1 MAFKH
6 YDVVRAASPS
16 DLAERITQ
24 KLKEGWQPYGSALI
38 STAGYGAEFIQP
50 VVSEGSISSPEEPG
64 NRPTTSAPSV
74 APEYYYVIALAGQ
87 SNGMSYGEGLPLP
100 DTFDSPDP
108 RIKQLARRSTVTP
121 GGAACK
127 YNDIIP
133 ADHCLHDVQ
142 DMSRLNHPKADLSK
156 GQYGTVGQGLHIAK
170 KLLPFIPANAGILL
184 VPCCRGGSA
193 FTTGADGTYSDASGA
208 SENSTRW
215 GVDKPLYKD
224 LIGRT
229 KAALKKNPK
238 NVLFAVVWMQGEF
251 DFGGTPVNHAA
262 QFGALVDKF
271 RADLADMA
279 GQCVGGS
286 AGGVPWICGDTTYF
300 WKQKNES
307 TYQTVYGSY
316 KNKTEK
322 NIHFV
327 PFMTDENGVNV
338 PTNKPEEDPDIPGI
352 GYYGSKWR
360 DSSATW
366 TSQDRAS
373 HFSSWARRTTYF
385 WKQKNESTYQT
396 VYGSYK
402 NKTEKNIHFVPFM
415 TDENGVNVPTN
426 KPEEDP
432 DIPGIGYYGSKWRD
446 SSATWTSQDRASHF
460 SSWARRGIISDRLAT
475 AILRHAGRV
484 ALNAGASSTV
494 SEVRP
499 SSPSGAE
506 ATGVTTLLSYLASES
521 EGSLKVQGWSAS
533 GGRAEVVSDAE
544 GTGGKAVKLTKEAGK
559 SSWVLEYA
567 AGNGA
572 ALLQKGGQ
580 IRCRFK
586 VSGALAANQYV
597 MAFYWPVSSLPQGV
611 ALTGDGGN
619 NLLAAFYIQTD
630 AKDLNV
636 MYHNAKVAT
645 NNLKLGTFGAFD
657 NEWHMLAFRF
667 AGNNSLQVTPV
678 IDGQD
683 GTPFTLTQSPV
694 SAFAADKLHV
704 TDITR
709 NATYPVLIDSIAV
722 EVNNADAAA

>member
-16 DLAERITQ
+16 DLAERLTQ
-24 KLKEGWQPYGSALI
+24 KLKEGWQPFGSPVAITPYTLMQAI
-38 STAGYGAEFIQP
+38 AAEGDVTTP
-50 VVSEGSISSPEEPG
+50 VAVTGNEGKAVAVSA
-64 NRPTTSAPSV
+64 TSD
-74 APEYYYVIALAGQ
+74 PEYYFVVVLAGQ

-100 DTFDSPDP
+100 ETYDRPDP

-121 GGAACK
+121 GGVACK

-142 DMSRLNHPKADLSK
+142 DMSRLNHPKAELSK

-215 GVDKPLYKD
+215 GVGKPLYKD

-251 DFGGTPVNHAA
+251 DFGGTPANHAA

-271 RADLADMA
+271 RADLTDMA

-373 HFSSWARRTTYF
+373 HFST
-385 WKQKNESTYQT
+385 
-396 VYGSYK
+396 
-402 NKTEKNIHFVPFM
+402 
-415 TDENGVNVPTN
+415 
-426 KPEEDP
+426 
-432 DIPGIGYYGSKWRD
+432 
-446 SSATWTSQDRASHF
+446 
-460 SSWARRGIISDRLAT
+460 WARRGIISDRLAT
-475 AILRHAGRV
+475 AILVHAGRT
-484 ALNAGASSTV
+484 AEFITGKQPDM
-494 SEVRP
+494 VRP
-499 SSPSGAE
+499 TVPSGEGPEREAE
-506 ATGVTTLLSYLASES
+506 APASKRTLMSLLASGEDLAS
-521 EGSLKVQGWSAS
+521 QGWRYYHKPA
-533 GGRAEVVSDAE
+533 GGDSVNKNIAEAVVSDA
-544 GTGGKAVKLTKEAGK
+544 GATGGKALQLNKPENHI
-559 SSWVLEYA
+559 WFLEHDA
-567 AGNGA
+567 AGQGA
-572 ALLQKGGQ
+572 ELLKKGG
-580 IRCRFK
+580 RVSVRFK
-586 VSGALAANQYV
+586 LPGSLVPNQFALGI
-597 MAFYWPVSSLPQGV
+597 YWQLSSLPEGV
-611 ALTGDGGN
+611 MLSGEGN
-619 NLLAAFYIQTD
+619 DMLMSFFLQTD
-630 AKDLNV
+630 TTNLNA
-636 MYHNAKVAT
+636 MHHRKPNAK
-645 NNLKLGTFGAFD
+645 LDTFGVFD
-657 NEWHMLAFRF
+657 NGWHTLAFEF
-667 AGNNSLQVTPV
+667 AGNNSIQVTPV
-678 IDGQD
+678 LDEKRGAA
-683 GTPFTLTQSPV
+683 FTLVKSPASGAV
-694 SAFAADKLHV
+694 DKLQL
-704 TDITR
+704 TDISKS
-709 NATYPVLIDSIAV
+709 ATYTLLIDSIAV
-722 EVNNADAAA
+722 EVNSTDTAA

>member
-16 DLAERITQ
+16 DLAERLTQ
-24 KLKEGWQPYGSALI
+24 KLKEGWQPFGSPVAITPYTLMQAI
-38 STAGYGAEFIQP
+38 AAEGDVTTP
-50 VVSEGSISSPEEPG
+50 VVVKPSDGEGTVISA
-64 NRPTTSAPSV
+64 TSD
-74 APEYYYVIALAGQ
+74 PEYYFVVVLAGQ

-100 DTFDSPDP
+100 ETYDRPDS

-271 RADLADMA
+271 RADLTDMA

-373 HFSSWARRTTYF
+373 HFST
-385 WKQKNESTYQT
+385 
-396 VYGSYK
+396 
-402 NKTEKNIHFVPFM
+402 
-415 TDENGVNVPTN
+415 
-426 KPEEDP
+426 
-432 DIPGIGYYGSKWRD
+432 
-446 SSATWTSQDRASHF
+446 
-460 SSWARRGIISDRLAT
+460 WARRGIISDRLAT
-475 AILRHAGRV
+475 AILVHAGRT
-484 ALNAGASSTV
+484 AEFITGKQPDM
-494 SEVRP
+494 VRP
-499 SSPSGAE
+499 TVPSGEGPEREAE
-506 ATGVTTLLSYLASES
+506 APASKRTLMSLLASGEDLAS
-521 EGSLKVQGWSAS
+521 QGWRYYHKPA
-533 GGRAEVVSDAE
+533 GGDSVNKNIAEAVVSDA
-544 GTGGKAVKLTKEAGK
+544 GATGGKALQLNKPENHI
-559 SSWVLEYA
+559 WFLEHDA
-567 AGNGA
+567 AGQGA
-572 ALLQKGGQ
+572 ELLKKGG
-580 IRCRFK
+580 RVSVRFK
-586 VSGALAANQYV
+586 LPGSLVPNQFALGI
-597 MAFYWPVSSLPQGV
+597 YWQLSSLPEGV
-611 ALTGDGGN
+611 TLSGEGN
-619 NLLAAFYIQTD
+619 DMLMSFFLQTD
-630 AKDLNV
+630 TTNLNA
-636 MYHNAKVAT
+636 MHHRKPNAK
-645 NNLKLGTFGAFD
+645 LDTFGVFD
-657 NEWHMLAFRF
+657 NGWHTLAFEF
-667 AGNNSLQVTPV
+667 AGNNSIQVTPV
-678 IDGQD
+678 LDEKRGAA
-683 GTPFTLTQSPV
+683 FTLVKSPASGV
-694 SAFAADKLHV
+694 ADKLQL
-704 TDITR
+704 TDISKS
-709 NATYPVLIDSIAV
+709 ATYTLLIDSIAV
-722 EVNNADAAA
+722 EVNSTDTAA

>member
-16 DLAERITQ
+16 DLAERLTQ
-24 KLKEGWQPYGSALI
+24 KLKEGWQPFGSPVAITPYTLMQAI
-38 STAGYGAEFIQP
+38 AAEGDVTTP
-50 VVSEGSISSPEEPG
+50 VVVKPSDGEGTVISA
-64 NRPTTSAPSV
+64 TSD
-74 APEYYYVIALAGQ
+74 PEYYFVVVLAGQ

-100 DTFDSPDP
+100 ETYDRPDP

-215 GVDKPLYKD
+215 GVGRPLYKD

-229 KAALKKNPK
+229 KAALAKNPK

-251 DFGGTPVNHAA
+251 DFDGTPANHTARFTEVVE
-262 QFGALVDKF
+262 QY

-286 AGGVPWICGDTTYF
+286 ADNVPWICGDTTYF

-327 PFMTDENGVNV
+327 PFMTDENG
-338 PTNKPEEDPDIPGI
+338 
-352 GYYGSKWR
+352 
-360 DSSATW
+360 A
-366 TSQDRAS
+366 
-373 HFSSWARRTTYF
+373 
-385 WKQKNESTYQT
+385 
-396 VYGSYK
+396 
-402 NKTEKNIHFVPFM
+402 
-415 TDENGVNVPTN
+415 NVPTN

-475 AILRHAGRV
+475 AILVHAGRT
-484 ALNAGASSTV
+484 AEFITGKQPDTV
-494 SEVRP
+494 KP
-499 SSPSGAE
+499 TGPSGEGPEREPEAPVSNRTLMSLLASGEDLASQGWRYYHKPASGDSVDKNIAE
-506 ATGVTTLLSYLASES
+506 A
-521 EGSLKVQGWSAS
+521 
-533 GGRAEVVSDAE
+533 VVSDE
-544 GTGGKAVKLTKEAGK
+544 GATGGKALQLNKPE
-559 SSWVLEYA
+559 SHIWFLEHDA
-567 AGNGA
+567 AGQGA
-572 ALLQKGGQ
+572 ELLKKGG
-580 IRCRFK
+580 RVSVRFK
-586 VSGALAANQYV
+586 VPGALVPNQF
-597 MAFYWPVSSLPQGV
+597 ALGIYWQLSSLPEGV
-611 ALTGDGGN
+611 TLSEEGN
-619 NLLAAFYIQTD
+619 DMLMSFFLQTD
-630 AKDLNV
+630 ATNLNA
-636 MYHNAKVAT
+636 MYHKKQNAK
-645 NNLKLGTFGAFD
+645 LDTFGVFD
-657 NEWHMLAFRF
+657 NGWHTLAFEF
-667 AGNNSLQVTPV
+667 AGNNSIQVTPV
-678 IDGQD
+678 LDEKR
-683 GTPFTLTQSPV
+683 GTPFTLVKSPA
-694 SAFAADKLHV
+694 SGAADKLQL
-704 TDITR
+704 TGISKA
-709 NATYPVLIDSIAV
+709 ATYTLLIDSVKV
-722 EVNNADAAA
+722 EVNNADDAA

>member
-16 DLAERITQ
+16 DLAERLTQ
-24 KLKEGWQPYGSALI
+24 KLKEGWQPFGSPVAITPYTLMQAI
-38 STAGYGAEFIQP
+38 AAEGDVTTP
-50 VVSEGSISSPEEPG
+50 VAVTGNEGEAVAVSA
-64 NRPTTSAPSV
+64 TSD
-74 APEYYYVIALAGQ
+74 PEYYFVVVLAGQ

-100 DTFDSPDP
+100 ETYDRPDP

-121 GGAACK
+121 GGVACK

-373 HFSSWARRTTYF
+373 HFST
-385 WKQKNESTYQT
+385 
-396 VYGSYK
+396 
-402 NKTEKNIHFVPFM
+402 
-415 TDENGVNVPTN
+415 
-426 KPEEDP
+426 
-432 DIPGIGYYGSKWRD
+432 
-446 SSATWTSQDRASHF
+446 
-460 SSWARRGIISDRLAT
+460 WARRGIISDRLAT
-475 AILRHAGRV
+475 AILVHAGRT
-484 ALNAGASSTV
+484 AEFITGKQPDM
-494 SEVRP
+494 VRP
-499 SSPSGAE
+499 TVPSGEGPEREAE
-506 ATGVTTLLSYLASES
+506 APASKRTLMSLLASGEDLAS
-521 EGSLKVQGWSAS
+521 QGWRYYHKPA
-533 GGRAEVVSDAE
+533 GGDSVNKNIAEAVVSDA
-544 GTGGKAVKLTKEAGK
+544 GATGGKALQLNKPENHI
-559 SSWVLEYA
+559 WFLEHDA
-567 AGNGA
+567 AGQGA
-572 ALLQKGGQ
+572 ELLKKGG
-580 IRCRFK
+580 RVSVRFK
-586 VSGALAANQYV
+586 LPGSLVPNQFALGI
-597 MAFYWPVSSLPQGV
+597 YWQLSSLPEGV
-611 ALTGDGGN
+611 TLSGEGN
-619 NLLAAFYIQTD
+619 DMLMSFFLQTD
-630 AKDLNV
+630 TTNLNA
-636 MYHNAKVAT
+636 MHHRKPNAK
-645 NNLKLGTFGAFD
+645 LDTFGVFD
-657 NEWHMLAFRF
+657 NGWHTLAFEF
-667 AGNNSLQVTPV
+667 AGNNSIQVTPV
-678 IDGQD
+678 LDEKRGAA
-683 GTPFTLTQSPV
+683 FTLVKSPA
-694 SAFAADKLHV
+694 SGAADKLQL
-704 TDITR
+704 TDISKS
-709 NATYPVLIDSIAV
+709 ATYTLLIDSIAV
-722 EVNNADAAA
+722 EVNSTDTAA

>member
-16 DLAERITQ
+16 DLAERLTQ
-24 KLKEGWQPYGSALI
+24 KLKEGWQPFGSPVAITPYTLMQAI
-38 STAGYGAEFIQP
+38 AAEGDVTTP
-50 VVSEGSISSPEEPG
+50 VAVTGNEGKAVAVSA
-64 NRPTTSAPSV
+64 TSD
-74 APEYYYVIALAGQ
+74 PEYYFVVVLAGQ

-100 DTFDSPDP
+100 ETYDRPDP

-279 GQCVGGS
+279 GQCVSGS
-286 AGGVPWICGDTTYF
+286 AGSVPWICGDTTYF

-373 HFSSWARRTTYF
+373 HFST
-385 WKQKNESTYQT
+385 
-396 VYGSYK
+396 
-402 NKTEKNIHFVPFM
+402 
-415 TDENGVNVPTN
+415 
-426 KPEEDP
+426 
-432 DIPGIGYYGSKWRD
+432 
-446 SSATWTSQDRASHF
+446 
-460 SSWARRGIISDRLAT
+460 WARRGIISDRLAT
-475 AILRHAGRV
+475 AILVHAGRTAEFITGKQPDMV
-484 ALNAGASSTV
+484 KPTV
-494 SEVRP
+494 
-499 SSPSGAE
+499 PSGEGPEREAE
-506 ATGVTTLLSYLASES
+506 APVSNRTLMSLLASGEDLAS
-521 EGSLKVQGWSAS
+521 QGWRYYHKPA
-533 GGRAEVVSDAE
+533 GGDSVNKNIAEAVVSDA
-544 GTGGKAVKLTKEAGK
+544 GATGGKALQLNKPENHI
-559 SSWVLEYA
+559 WFLEHDA
-567 AGNGA
+567 AGQGA
-572 ALLQKGGQ
+572 ELLKKGG
-580 IRCRFK
+580 RVSVRFK
-586 VSGALAANQYV
+586 LPGSLVPNQFALGI
-597 MAFYWPVSSLPQGV
+597 YWQLSSLPEGV
-611 ALTGDGGN
+611 TLSGEGN
-619 NLLAAFYIQTD
+619 DMLMSFFLQTD
-630 AKDLNV
+630 TTNLNA
-636 MYHNAKVAT
+636 MHHRKPNAK
-645 NNLKLGTFGAFD
+645 LDTFGVFD
-657 NEWHMLAFRF
+657 NGWHTLAFEF
-667 AGNNSLQVTPV
+667 AGNNSIQVTPV
-678 IDGQD
+678 LDEKRGAA
-683 GTPFTLTQSPV
+683 FTLVKSPA
-694 SAFAADKLHV
+694 SGAADKLQL
-704 TDITR
+704 TDISKS
-709 NATYPVLIDSIAV
+709 ATYTLLIDSIAV
-722 EVNNADAAA
+722 EVNSTDTAA

>member
-1 MAFKH
+1 FKH

-16 DLAERITQ
+16 DLAERLTQ
-24 KLKEGWQPYGSALI
+24 KLKEGWQPFGSPVAITPYTLMQAI
-38 STAGYGAEFIQP
+38 AAEGDVTTP
-50 VVSEGSISSPEEPG
+50 VAVTGNEGKAVAVSA
-64 NRPTTSAPSV
+64 TSD
-74 APEYYYVIALAGQ
+74 PEYYFVVVLAGQ

-100 DTFDSPDP
+100 ETYDRPDP

-208 SENSTRW
+208 SENSARW

-238 NVLFAVVWMQGEF
+238 NVLFTVVWMQGEF
-251 DFGGTPVNHAA
+251 DFDGTPGNHAA

-271 RADLADMA
+271 RADLTDMA

-307 TYQTVYGSY
+307 SYQTVYGSY

-373 HFSSWARRTTYF
+373 HFST
-385 WKQKNESTYQT
+385 
-396 VYGSYK
+396 
-402 NKTEKNIHFVPFM
+402 
-415 TDENGVNVPTN
+415 
-426 KPEEDP
+426 
-432 DIPGIGYYGSKWRD
+432 
-446 SSATWTSQDRASHF
+446 
-460 SSWARRGIISDRLAT
+460 WARRGIISDRLAT
-475 AILRHAGRV
+475 AILVHAGRTAEFITGKQPDMV
-484 ALNAGASSTV
+484 KPTV
-494 SEVRP
+494 
-499 SSPSGAE
+499 PSGEGPEREAE
-506 ATGVTTLLSYLASES
+506 APVSNRTLMSLLASGEDLAS
-521 EGSLKVQGWSAS
+521 QGWRYYHKPA
-533 GGRAEVVSDAE
+533 GGDSVNKNIAEAVVSDA
-544 GTGGKAVKLTKEAGK
+544 GATGGKALQLNKPENHI
-559 SSWVLEYA
+559 WFLEHDA
-567 AGNGA
+567 AGQGA
-572 ALLQKGGQ
+572 ELLKKGG
-580 IRCRFK
+580 RVSVRFK
-586 VSGALAANQYV
+586 LPGSLVPNQFALGI
-597 MAFYWPVSSLPQGV
+597 YWQLSSLPEGV
-611 ALTGDGGN
+611 TLSGEGN
-619 NLLAAFYIQTD
+619 DMLMSFFLQTD
-630 AKDLNV
+630 TTNLNA
-636 MYHNAKVAT
+636 MHHRKPNAK
-645 NNLKLGTFGAFD
+645 LDTFGVFD
-657 NEWHMLAFRF
+657 NGWHTLAFEF
-667 AGNNSLQVTPV
+667 AGNNSIQVTPV
-678 IDGQD
+678 LDEKRGAA
-683 GTPFTLTQSPV
+683 FTLVKSPA
-694 SAFAADKLHV
+694 SGAADKLQL
-704 TDITR
+704 TDISKS
-709 NATYPVLIDSIAV
+709 ATYTLLIDSIAV
-722 EVNNADAAA
+722 EVNSTDTA

>member
-1 MAFKH
+1 KA
-6 YDVVRAASPS
+6 VAVSATS
-16 DLAERITQ
+16 D
-24 KLKEGWQPYGSALI
+24 
-38 STAGYGAEFIQP
+38 
-50 VVSEGSISSPEEPG
+50 
-64 NRPTTSAPSV
+64 
-74 APEYYYVIALAGQ
+74 PEYYFVVVLAGQ

-100 DTFDSPDP
+100 ETYDRPDP

-373 HFSSWARRTTYF
+373 HFST
-385 WKQKNESTYQT
+385 
-396 VYGSYK
+396 
-402 NKTEKNIHFVPFM
+402 
-415 TDENGVNVPTN
+415 
-426 KPEEDP
+426 
-432 DIPGIGYYGSKWRD
+432 
-446 SSATWTSQDRASHF
+446 
-460 SSWARRGIISDRLAT
+460 WARRGIISDRLAT
-475 AILRHAGRV
+475 AILVHAGRTAEFITGKQPDMV
-484 ALNAGASSTV
+484 KPTV
-494 SEVRP
+494 
-499 SSPSGAE
+499 PSGEGPEREAE
-506 ATGVTTLLSYLASES
+506 APVSNRTLMSLLASGEDLAS
-521 EGSLKVQGWSAS
+521 QGWRYYHKPA
-533 GGRAEVVSDAE
+533 GGDSVNKNIAEAVVSDA
-544 GTGGKAVKLTKEAGK
+544 GATGGKALQLNKPENHI
-559 SSWVLEYA
+559 WFLEHDA
-567 AGNGA
+567 AGQGA
-572 ALLQKGGQ
+572 ELLKKGG
-580 IRCRFK
+580 RVSVRFK
-586 VSGALAANQYV
+586 LPGSLVPNQFALGI
-597 MAFYWPVSSLPQGV
+597 YWQLSSLPEGV
-611 ALTGDGGN
+611 MLSGEGN
-619 NLLAAFYIQTD
+619 DMLMSFFLQTD
-630 AKDLNV
+630 TTNLNA
-636 MYHNAKVAT
+636 MHHRKPNAK
-645 NNLKLGTFGAFD
+645 LDTFGVFD
-657 NEWHMLAFRF
+657 NGWHTLAFEF
-667 AGNNSLQVTPV
+667 AGNNSIQVTPV
-678 IDGQD
+678 LDEKRGAA
-683 GTPFTLTQSPV
+683 FTLVKSPASGAV
-694 SAFAADKLHV
+694 DKLQL
-704 TDITR
+704 TDISKS
-709 NATYPVLIDSIAV
+709 ATYTLLIDSIAV
-722 EVNNADAAA
+722 EVNSTDTAV

>member
-16 DLAERITQ
+16 DLAERLTQ
-24 KLKEGWQPYGSALI
+24 KLKEGWQPFGSPVAITPYTLMQAI
-38 STAGYGAEFIQP
+38 AAEGDVTTP
-50 VVSEGSISSPEEPG
+50 VAVTGNEGKAVAVSA
-64 NRPTTSAPSV
+64 TSD
-74 APEYYYVIALAGQ
+74 PEYYFVVVLAGQ

-100 DTFDSPDP
+100 ETYDRPDP

-121 GGAACK
+121 GGVACK

-142 DMSRLNHPKADLSK
+142 DMSRLNHPKAELSK

-215 GVDKPLYKD
+215 GVGKPLYKD

-251 DFGGTPVNHAA
+251 DFGGTPANHAA

-271 RADLADMA
+271 RADLTDMA

-373 HFSSWARRTTYF
+373 HFST
-385 WKQKNESTYQT
+385 
-396 VYGSYK
+396 
-402 NKTEKNIHFVPFM
+402 
-415 TDENGVNVPTN
+415 
-426 KPEEDP
+426 
-432 DIPGIGYYGSKWRD
+432 
-446 SSATWTSQDRASHF
+446 
-460 SSWARRGIISDRLAT
+460 WARRGIISDRLAT
-475 AILRHAGRV
+475 AILVHAGRT
-484 ALNAGASSTV
+484 AEFITGKQPDM
-494 SEVRP
+494 VRP
-499 SSPSGAE
+499 TVPSGEGPEREAE
-506 ATGVTTLLSYLASES
+506 APASKRTLMSLLASGEDLAS
-521 EGSLKVQGWSAS
+521 QGWRYYHKPA
-533 GGRAEVVSDAE
+533 GGDSVNKNIAEAVVSDA
-544 GTGGKAVKLTKEAGK
+544 GATGGKALQLNKPENHI
-559 SSWVLEYA
+559 WFLEHDA
-567 AGNGA
+567 AGQGA
-572 ALLQKGGQ
+572 ELLKKGG
-580 IRCRFK
+580 RVSVRFK
-586 VSGALAANQYV
+586 LPGSLVPNQFALGI
-597 MAFYWPVSSLPQGV
+597 YWQLSSLPEGV
-611 ALTGDGGN
+611 MLSGEGN
-619 NLLAAFYIQTD
+619 DMLMSFFLQTD
-630 AKDLNV
+630 TTNLNA
-636 MYHNAKVAT
+636 MHHRKPNAK
-645 NNLKLGTFGAFD
+645 LDTFGVFD
-657 NEWHMLAFRF
+657 NGWHTLAFEF
-667 AGNNSLQVTPV
+667 AGNNSIQVTPV
-678 IDGQD
+678 LDEKRGAA
-683 GTPFTLTQSPV
+683 FTLVKSPASGAV
-694 SAFAADKLHV
+694 DKLQL
-704 TDITR
+704 TDISKS
-709 NATYPVLIDSIAV
+709 ATYTLLIDSIAV
-722 EVNNADAAA
+722 EVN

>member
-1 MAFKH
+1 MTFKH

-16 DLAERITQ
+16 DLADALAQ
-24 KLKEGWQPYGSALI
+24 KIREGWQPYGGPFSSYTDDGAALI
-38 STAGYGAEFIQP
+38 QAIVAEGDVSTP
-50 VVSEGSISSPEEPG
+50 VVVKPTGGEGAVISATSDPG
-64 NRPTTSAPSV
+64 
-74 APEYYYVIALAGQ
+74 YYFVVVLAGQ

-100 DTFDSPDP
+100 ETYDRPDP

-121 GGAACK
+121 GGVACK

-373 HFSSWARRTTYF
+373 HFSA
-385 WKQKNESTYQT
+385 
-396 VYGSYK
+396 
-402 NKTEKNIHFVPFM
+402 
-415 TDENGVNVPTN
+415 
-426 KPEEDP
+426 
-432 DIPGIGYYGSKWRD
+432 
-446 SSATWTSQDRASHF
+446 
-460 SSWARRGIISDRLAT
+460 WARRGIISDRLAT
-475 AILRHAGRV
+475 AILVHAGRS
-484 ALNAGASSTV
+484 AEFITGKQPDM
-494 SEVRP
+494 VRP
-499 SSPSGAE
+499 TVPSGEGPEREAE
-506 ATGVTTLLSYLASES
+506 APASKRTLMSLLASGEDLAS
-521 EGSLKVQGWSAS
+521 QGWRYYHKPA
-533 GGRAEVVSDAE
+533 GGDSVNKNIAEAVVSDA
-544 GTGGKAVKLTKEAGK
+544 GATGGKALQLNKPENHI
-559 SSWVLEYA
+559 WFLEHDA
-567 AGNGA
+567 AGQGA
-572 ALLQKGGQ
+572 ELLKKGG
-580 IRCRFK
+580 RVSVRFK
-586 VSGALAANQYV
+586 LPGSLVPNQFALGI
-597 MAFYWPVSSLPQGV
+597 YWQLSSLPEGV
-611 ALTGDGGN
+611 TLSGEGN
-619 NLLAAFYIQTD
+619 DMLMSFFLQTD
-630 AKDLNV
+630 TTNLNA
-636 MYHNAKVAT
+636 MHHRKPNAK
-645 NNLKLGTFGAFD
+645 LDTFGVFD
-657 NEWHMLAFRF
+657 NGWHTLAFEF
-667 AGNNSLQVTPV
+667 AGNNSIQVTPV
-678 IDGQD
+678 LDEKRGAA
-683 GTPFTLTQSPV
+683 FTLVKSPASGAV
-694 SAFAADKLHV
+694 DKLQL
-704 TDITR
+704 TDISKS
-709 NATYPVLIDSIAV
+709 ATYTLLIDSIAV
-722 EVNNADAAA
+722 EVNSTDTAV

>member
-50 VVSEGSISSPEEPG
+50 VVSEGELPSLAESGNHPHVSVKPE
-64 NRPTTSAPSV
+64 A

-87 SNGMSYGEGLPLP
+87 SNSMSYGEGLPLP
-100 DTFDSPDP
+100 ETYDRPDP

-215 GVDKPLYKD
+215 GVGKPLYKD

-251 DFGGTPVNHAA
+251 DFGGTPANHAA

-373 HFSSWARRTTYF
+373 HFST
-385 WKQKNESTYQT
+385 
-396 VYGSYK
+396 
-402 NKTEKNIHFVPFM
+402 
-415 TDENGVNVPTN
+415 
-426 KPEEDP
+426 
-432 DIPGIGYYGSKWRD
+432 
-446 SSATWTSQDRASHF
+446 
-460 SSWARRGIISDRLAT
+460 WARRGIISDRLAT

-506 ATGVTTLLSYLASES
+506 VTGVTTLLSYLASES

-544 GTGGKAVKLTKEAGK
+544 GTGGKAVKVTKEAGK

-586 VSGALAANQYV
+586 ASGALAANQYV

-645 NNLKLGTFGAFD
+645 NNLKLGSFGAFD
-657 NEWHMLAFRF
+657 NEWHTLAFRF

-694 SAFAADKLHV
+694 SAFSADKLHV
-704 TDITR
+704 TDITKS
-709 NATYPVLIDSIAV
+709 ATYPVLIDSIAV
-722 EVNNADAAA
+722 EVNSTDTAA

>member
-50 VVSEGSISSPEEPG
+50 VVSEGELPSLAESGNHPHVSAKPE
-64 NRPTTSAPSV
+64 A

-87 SNGMSYGEGLPLP
+87 SNSMSYGEGLPLP
-100 DTFDSPDP
+100 ETYDRPDP

-193 FTTGADGTYSDASGA
+193 FTTGADGTYSDAGGA

-271 RADLADMA
+271 RADLTDMA

-373 HFSSWARRTTYF
+373 HFST
-385 WKQKNESTYQT
+385 
-396 VYGSYK
+396 
-402 NKTEKNIHFVPFM
+402 
-415 TDENGVNVPTN
+415 
-426 KPEEDP
+426 
-432 DIPGIGYYGSKWRD
+432 
-446 SSATWTSQDRASHF
+446 
-460 SSWARRGIISDRLAT
+460 WARRGIISDRLAT

-506 ATGVTTLLSYLASES
+506 VTGVTTLLSYLASES

-544 GTGGKAVKLTKEAGK
+544 GTGGKAVKVTKEAGK

-586 VSGALAANQYV
+586 ASGALAANQYV

-611 ALTGDGGN
+611 VLTGDGGN

-645 NNLKLGTFGAFD
+645 NNLKLGSFGAFD
-657 NEWHMLAFRF
+657 NEWHTLAFRF

-694 SAFAADKLHV
+694 SAFSADKLHV
-704 TDITR
+704 TDITKS
-709 NATYPVLIDSIAV
+709 ATYPVLIDSIAV
-722 EVNNADAAA
+722 EVNNADAA

>member
-1 MAFKH
+1 
-6 YDVVRAASPS
+6 
-16 DLAERITQ
+16 
-24 KLKEGWQPYGSALI
+24 
-38 STAGYGAEFIQP
+38 GAEFIQP

-121 GGAACK
+121 GGAACI

-133 ADHCLHDVQ
+133 ADHCLHDVE
-142 DMSRLNHPKADLSK
+142 DMTGLNHPKADLSK
-156 GQYGTVGQGLHIAK
+156 GQYGCVGQGLHIAK

-193 FTTGADGTYSDASGA
+193 FTTGTDGTYSDASGA

-238 NVLFAVVWMQGEF
+238 NVLFAVVWMQGESDF
-251 DFGGTPVNHAA
+251 DGTPANHAA

-338 PTNKPEEDPDIPGI
+338 PTNKPEEDPDIPDI

-360 DSSATW
+360 T
-366 TSQDRAS
+366 DRS
-373 HFSSWARRTTYF
+373 
-385 WKQKNESTYQT
+385 
-396 VYGSYK
+396 
-402 NKTEKNIHFVPFM
+402 
-415 TDENGVNVPTN
+415 
-426 KPEEDP
+426 
-432 DIPGIGYYGSKWRD
+432 
-446 SSATWTSQDRASHF
+446 TWTSQDRASHF

-475 AILRHAGRV
+475 AIL
-484 ALNAGASSTV
+484 SC
-494 SEVRP
+494 
-499 SSPSGAE
+499 
-506 ATGVTTLLSYLASES
+506 
-521 EGSLKVQGWSAS
+521 
-533 GGRAEVVSDAE
+533 
-544 GTGGKAVKLTKEAGK
+544 AGK
-559 SSWVLEYA
+559 SSAFVNGTAGVVVPDRPVTTSESVIFYDAKKASDNQLKPYGWDGMDGRRTLVDDSGNKALRIEKRESTKSWSMFRDIAADKAKLLLE
-567 AGNGA
+567 
-572 ALLQKGGQ
+572 KGGE
-580 IRCRFK
+580 IAVRFK
-586 VSGALAANQYV
+586 IPENVNLETTKNKY
-597 MAFYWPVSSLPQGV
+597 AFGLYWKTGEWPGEGGEGYLSSFFV
-611 ALTGDGGN
+611 
-619 NLLAAFYIQTD
+619 QTD
-630 AKDLNV
+630 KASIDV
-636 MYHNAKVAT
+636 AYHHTGNQQKE
-645 NNLKLGTFGAFD
+645 LGTFGAFD
-657 NEWHMLAFRF
+657 HDWHTLAFKF
-667 AGNNSLQVTPV
+667 KGGNSINVTPV
-678 IDGQD
+678 LDGQD
-683 GTPFTLTQSPV
+683 GA
-694 SAFAADKLHV
+694 AFDLVKWTNTANELNRFVV
-704 TDITR
+704 TDITA
-709 NATYPVLIDSIAV
+709 NAETYPVLIDTV
-722 EVNNADAAA
+722 EVKVNSVDTAA

>member
-1 MAFKH
+1 MTFKH

-16 DLAERITQ
+16 DLAERLTQ
-24 KLKEGWQPYGSALI
+24 KLKEGWQPFGSPVAITPYTLMQAI
-38 STAGYGAEFIQP
+38 AAEGDVTTP
-50 VVSEGSISSPEEPG
+50 VAVTGNEGKAVAVSA
-64 NRPTTSAPSV
+64 TSD
-74 APEYYYVIALAGQ
+74 PEYYFVVVLAGQ

-100 DTFDSPDP
+100 ETYDRPDP

-251 DFGGTPVNHAA
+251 DFGGTPGNHAA

-307 TYQTVYGSY
+307 SYQTVYGSY

-373 HFSSWARRTTYF
+373 HFST
-385 WKQKNESTYQT
+385 
-396 VYGSYK
+396 
-402 NKTEKNIHFVPFM
+402 
-415 TDENGVNVPTN
+415 
-426 KPEEDP
+426 
-432 DIPGIGYYGSKWRD
+432 
-446 SSATWTSQDRASHF
+446 
-460 SSWARRGIISDRLAT
+460 WARRGIISDRLAT
-475 AILRHAGRV
+475 AILVHAGRT
-484 ALNAGASSTV
+484 AEFITGKQPDM
-494 SEVRP
+494 VRP
-499 SSPSGAE
+499 TVPSGEGPEREAE
-506 ATGVTTLLSYLASES
+506 APASKRTLMSLLASGEDLAS
-521 EGSLKVQGWSAS
+521 QGWRYYHKPA
-533 GGRAEVVSDAE
+533 GGDSVNKNIAEAVVSDA
-544 GTGGKAVKLTKEAGK
+544 GATGGKALQLNKPENHI
-559 SSWVLEYA
+559 WFLEHDA
-567 AGNGA
+567 AGQGA
-572 ALLQKGGQ
+572 ELLKKGG
-580 IRCRFK
+580 RVSVRFK
-586 VSGALAANQYV
+586 LPGSLVPNQFALGI
-597 MAFYWPVSSLPQGV
+597 YWQLSSLPEGV
-611 ALTGDGGN
+611 TLSGEGN
-619 NLLAAFYIQTD
+619 DMLMSFFLQTD
-630 AKDLNV
+630 TTNLNA
-636 MYHNAKVAT
+636 MHHRKPNAK
-645 NNLKLGTFGAFD
+645 LDTFGVFD
-657 NEWHMLAFRF
+657 NGWHTLAFEF
-667 AGNNSLQVTPV
+667 AGNNSIQVTPV
-678 IDGQD
+678 LDEKRGAA
-683 GTPFTLTQSPV
+683 FTLVKSPA
-694 SAFAADKLHV
+694 SGAADKLQL
-704 TDITR
+704 TDISKS
-709 NATYPVLIDSIAV
+709 ATYTLLIDSIAV
-722 EVNNADAAA
+722 EVNSTDTAV

>member
-16 DLAERITQ
+16 DLAERLTQ
-24 KLKEGWQPYGSALI
+24 KLKEGWQPFGSPVAITPYTLMQAI
-38 STAGYGAEFIQP
+38 AAEGDVTTP
-50 VVSEGSISSPEEPG
+50 VAVTGNEGKAVAVSA
-64 NRPTTSAPSV
+64 TSD
-74 APEYYYVIALAGQ
+74 PEYYFVVVLAGQ

-100 DTFDSPDP
+100 ETYDRPDP

-373 HFSSWARRTTYF
+373 HFST
-385 WKQKNESTYQT
+385 
-396 VYGSYK
+396 
-402 NKTEKNIHFVPFM
+402 
-415 TDENGVNVPTN
+415 
-426 KPEEDP
+426 
-432 DIPGIGYYGSKWRD
+432 
-446 SSATWTSQDRASHF
+446 
-460 SSWARRGIISDRLAT
+460 WARRGIISDRLAT
-475 AILRHAGRV
+475 AILVHVGRTAEFITGKQPDMV
-484 ALNAGASSTV
+484 KPTV
-494 SEVRP
+494 
-499 SSPSGAE
+499 PSGEGPEREAE
-506 ATGVTTLLSYLASES
+506 APVSNRTLMSLLASGEDLAS
-521 EGSLKVQGWSAS
+521 QGWRYYHKPA
-533 GGRAEVVSDAE
+533 GGDSVNKNIAEAVVSDA
-544 GTGGKAVKLTKEAGK
+544 GATGGKALQLNKPENHI
-559 SSWVLEYA
+559 WFLEHDA
-567 AGNGA
+567 AGQGA
-572 ALLQKGGQ
+572 ELLKKGG
-580 IRCRFK
+580 RVSVRFK
-586 VSGALAANQYV
+586 LPGSLVPNQFALGI
-597 MAFYWPVSSLPQGV
+597 YWQLSSLPEGV
-611 ALTGDGGN
+611 TLSGEGN
-619 NLLAAFYIQTD
+619 DMLMSFFLQTD
-630 AKDLNV
+630 TTNLNA
-636 MYHNAKVAT
+636 MHHRKPNAK
-645 NNLKLGTFGAFD
+645 LDTFGVFD
-657 NEWHMLAFRF
+657 NGWHTLAFEF
-667 AGNNSLQVTPV
+667 AGNNSIQVTPV
-678 IDGQD
+678 LDEKRGAA
-683 GTPFTLTQSPV
+683 FTLVKSPA
-694 SAFAADKLHV
+694 SGAADKLQL
-704 TDITR
+704 TDISKS
-709 NATYPVLIDSIAV
+709 ATY
-722 EVNNADAAA
+722 

>member
-50 VVSEGSISSPEEPG
+50 VLSEGELPSLAESGNHPHVSAKPE
-64 NRPTTSAPSV
+64 A

-87 SNGMSYGEGLPLP
+87 SNSMSYGEGLPLP
-100 DTFDSPDP
+100 ETYDRPDP

-193 FTTGADGTYSDASGA
+193 FTTGADGTYSDAGGA
-208 SENSTRW
+208 SENSARW

-251 DFGGTPVNHAA
+251 DFGGTPGNHAA

-271 RADLADMA
+271 RADLTDMA

-286 AGGVPWICGDTTYF
+286 AGSVPWICGDTTYF

-373 HFSSWARRTTYF
+373 HFST
-385 WKQKNESTYQT
+385 
-396 VYGSYK
+396 
-402 NKTEKNIHFVPFM
+402 
-415 TDENGVNVPTN
+415 
-426 KPEEDP
+426 
-432 DIPGIGYYGSKWRD
+432 
-446 SSATWTSQDRASHF
+446 
-460 SSWARRGIISDRLAT
+460 WARRGIISDRLAT

-506 ATGVTTLLSYLASES
+506 VTGVTTLLSYLASES

-544 GTGGKAVKLTKEAGK
+544 GTGGKAVKVTKEAGK

-580 IRCRFK
+580 ISCRFK
-586 VSGALAANQYV
+586 ASGALAANQYV

-645 NNLKLGTFGAFD
+645 NNLKLGSFGAFD
-657 NEWHMLAFRF
+657 NEWHTLAFRF

-694 SAFAADKLHV
+694 SAFSADKLHV
-704 TDITR
+704 TDITKS
-709 NATYPVLIDSIAV
+709 ATYPVLIDSIAV

>member
-1 MAFKH
+1 MTFKH

-16 DLAERITQ
+16 DLADTLAQ
-24 KLKEGWQPYGSALI
+24 KIREGWQPYGGPFSSYTDDGAALI
-38 STAGYGAEFIQP
+38 QAIVAEGDVSTP
-50 VVSEGSISSPEEPG
+50 VVVKPTGREGAVISATSDPG
-64 NRPTTSAPSV
+64 
-74 APEYYYVIALAGQ
+74 YYFVVVLAGQ

-100 DTFDSPDP
+100 ETYDRPDP

-373 HFSSWARRTTYF
+373 HFST
-385 WKQKNESTYQT
+385 
-396 VYGSYK
+396 
-402 NKTEKNIHFVPFM
+402 
-415 TDENGVNVPTN
+415 
-426 KPEEDP
+426 
-432 DIPGIGYYGSKWRD
+432 
-446 SSATWTSQDRASHF
+446 
-460 SSWARRGIISDRLAT
+460 WARRGIISDRLAT
-475 AILRHAGRV
+475 AILVHAGRTAEFITGKQPDMV
-484 ALNAGASSTV
+484 KPTV
-494 SEVRP
+494 
-499 SSPSGAE
+499 PSGEGPEREAE
-506 ATGVTTLLSYLASES
+506 APVSNRTLMSLLASGEDLAS
-521 EGSLKVQGWSAS
+521 QGWRYYHKPA
-533 GGRAEVVSDAE
+533 GGDSVNKNIAEAVVSDA
-544 GTGGKAVKLTKEAGK
+544 GATGGKALQLNKPENHI
-559 SSWVLEYA
+559 WFLEHDA
-567 AGNGA
+567 AGQGA
-572 ALLQKGGQ
+572 ELLKKGG
-580 IRCRFK
+580 RVSVRFK
-586 VSGALAANQYV
+586 LPGSLVPNQFALGI
-597 MAFYWPVSSLPQGV
+597 YWQLSSLPEGV
-611 ALTGDGGN
+611 TLSGEGN
-619 NLLAAFYIQTD
+619 DMLMSFFLQTD
-630 AKDLNV
+630 TTNLNA
-636 MYHNAKVAT
+636 MHHRKPNAK
-645 NNLKLGTFGAFD
+645 LDTFGVFD
-657 NEWHMLAFRF
+657 NGWHTLAFEF
-667 AGNNSLQVTPV
+667 AGNNSIQVTPV
-678 IDGQD
+678 LDEKRGAA
-683 GTPFTLTQSPV
+683 FTLVKSPASGAV
-694 SAFAADKLHV
+694 DKLQL
-704 TDITR
+704 TDISKS
-709 NATYPVLIDSIAV
+709 ATYTLLIDSIAV
-722 EVNNADAAA
+722 EVNSTDTAV

>member
-1 MAFKH
+1 MTFKH

-16 DLAERITQ
+16 DLAERLTQ
-24 KLKEGWQPYGSALI
+24 KLKEGWQPFGSPVAITPYTLMQAI
-38 STAGYGAEFIQP
+38 AAEGDVTTP
-50 VVSEGSISSPEEPG
+50 VAVTGNEGKAVAVSA
-64 NRPTTSAPSV
+64 TSD
-74 APEYYYVIALAGQ
+74 PEYYFVVVLAGQ

-100 DTFDSPDP
+100 ETYDRPDP

-121 GGAACK
+121 GGVACK

-208 SENSTRW
+208 SENSARW

-238 NVLFAVVWMQGEF
+238 NVLFTVVWMQGEF
-251 DFGGTPVNHAA
+251 DFDGTPGNHAA

-271 RADLADMA
+271 RADLTDMA

-307 TYQTVYGSY
+307 SYQTVYGSY

-373 HFSSWARRTTYF
+373 HFST
-385 WKQKNESTYQT
+385 
-396 VYGSYK
+396 
-402 NKTEKNIHFVPFM
+402 
-415 TDENGVNVPTN
+415 
-426 KPEEDP
+426 
-432 DIPGIGYYGSKWRD
+432 
-446 SSATWTSQDRASHF
+446 
-460 SSWARRGIISDRLAT
+460 WARRGIISDRLAT
-475 AILRHAGRV
+475 AILVHAGRTAEFITGKQPDMV
-484 ALNAGASSTV
+484 KPTV
-494 SEVRP
+494 
-499 SSPSGAE
+499 PSGEGPEREAE
-506 ATGVTTLLSYLASES
+506 APVSNRTLMSLLASGEDLAS
-521 EGSLKVQGWSAS
+521 QGWRYYHKPA
-533 GGRAEVVSDAE
+533 GGDSVNKNIAEAVVSDA
-544 GTGGKAVKLTKEAGK
+544 GATGGKALQLNKPENHI
-559 SSWVLEYA
+559 WFLEHDA
-567 AGNGA
+567 AGQGA
-572 ALLQKGGQ
+572 ELLKKGG
-580 IRCRFK
+580 RVSVRFK
-586 VSGALAANQYV
+586 LPGSLVPNQFALGI
-597 MAFYWPVSSLPQGV
+597 YWQLSSLPEGV
-611 ALTGDGGN
+611 MLSGEGN
-619 NLLAAFYIQTD
+619 DMLMSFFLQTD
-630 AKDLNV
+630 TTNLNA
-636 MYHNAKVAT
+636 MHHRKPNAK
-645 NNLKLGTFGAFD
+645 LDTFGVFD
-657 NEWHMLAFRF
+657 NGWHTLAFEF
-667 AGNNSLQVTPV
+667 AGNNSIQVTPV
-678 IDGQD
+678 LDEKRGAA
-683 GTPFTLTQSPV
+683 FTLV
-694 SAFAADKLHV
+694 
-704 TDITR
+704 
-709 NATYPVLIDSIAV
+709 
-722 EVNNADAAA
+722 

>member
-16 DLAERITQ
+16 DLAERLTQ
-24 KLKEGWQPYGSALI
+24 KLKEGWQPFGSPVAITPYTLMQAI
-38 STAGYGAEFIQP
+38 AAEGDVTTP
-50 VVSEGSISSPEEPG
+50 VAVTGNEGKAVAVSA
-64 NRPTTSAPSV
+64 TSD
-74 APEYYYVIALAGQ
+74 PEYYFVVVLAGQ

-100 DTFDSPDP
+100 ETYDRPDP

-121 GGAACK
+121 GGVACK

-373 HFSSWARRTTYF
+373 HFSSWARR
-385 WKQKNESTYQT
+385 
-396 VYGSYK
+396 
-402 NKTEKNIHFVPFM
+402 
-415 TDENGVNVPTN
+415 
-426 KPEEDP
+426 
-432 DIPGIGYYGSKWRD
+432 
-446 SSATWTSQDRASHF
+446 
-460 SSWARRGIISDRLAT
+460 GIISDRLAT
-475 AILRHAGRV
+475 AILVHAGRT
-484 ALNAGASSTV
+484 AEFITGKQPDTV
-494 SEVRP
+494 KP
-499 SSPSGAE
+499 TGPSGEGPEREPEAPVSNRTLMSLLASGEDLASQGWRYYHKPASGDSVNKNIAE
-506 ATGVTTLLSYLASES
+506 A
-521 EGSLKVQGWSAS
+521 
-533 GGRAEVVSDAE
+533 VVSDE
-544 GTGGKAVKLTKEAGK
+544 GATGGKALQLNKPE
-559 SSWVLEYA
+559 SHIWFLEHDA
-567 AGNGA
+567 AGQGA
-572 ALLQKGGQ
+572 ELLKKGG
-580 IRCRFK
+580 RVSVRFK
-586 VSGALAANQYV
+586 VPGALVPNQF
-597 MAFYWPVSSLPQGV
+597 ALGIYWQLSSLPEGV
-611 ALTGDGGN
+611 TLSEEGN
-619 NLLAAFYIQTD
+619 DMLMSFFLQTD
-630 AKDLNV
+630 ATNLNA
-636 MYHNAKVAT
+636 MYHKKQNAK
-645 NNLKLGTFGAFD
+645 LDTFGVFD
-657 NEWHMLAFRF
+657 NGWHTLAFEF
-667 AGNNSLQVTPV
+667 AGNNSIQVTPV
-678 IDGQD
+678 LDEKR
-683 GTPFTLTQSPV
+683 GTPFTLVKSPA
-694 SAFAADKLHV
+694 SGAADKLQL
-704 TDITR
+704 TDISKA
-709 NATYPVLIDSIAV
+709 ATYTLLIDSVKV

>member
-1 MAFKH
+1 MTFKY

-16 DLAERITQ
+16 DLAERLTQ
-24 KLKEGWQPYGSALI
+24 KLKEGWQPFGSPVAITPYTLMQAI
-38 STAGYGAEFIQP
+38 AAEGDVTTP
-50 VVSEGSISSPEEPG
+50 VAVTGNEGKAVAVSA
-64 NRPTTSAPSV
+64 TSD
-74 APEYYYVIALAGQ
+74 PEYYFVVVLAGQ

-100 DTFDSPDP
+100 ETYDRPDP

-121 GGAACK
+121 GGVACK

-373 HFSSWARRTTYF
+373 HFST
-385 WKQKNESTYQT
+385 
-396 VYGSYK
+396 
-402 NKTEKNIHFVPFM
+402 
-415 TDENGVNVPTN
+415 
-426 KPEEDP
+426 
-432 DIPGIGYYGSKWRD
+432 
-446 SSATWTSQDRASHF
+446 
-460 SSWARRGIISDRLAT
+460 WARRGIISDRLAT
-475 AILRHAGRV
+475 AILVHAGRTAEFITGKQPDMV
-484 ALNAGASSTV
+484 KPTV
-494 SEVRP
+494 
-499 SSPSGAE
+499 PSGEGPEREAE
-506 ATGVTTLLSYLASES
+506 APVSNRTLMSLLASGEDLAS
-521 EGSLKVQGWSAS
+521 QGWRYYHKPA
-533 GGRAEVVSDAE
+533 GGDSVNKNIAEAVVSDA
-544 GTGGKAVKLTKEAGK
+544 GATGGKALQLNKPENHI
-559 SSWVLEYA
+559 WFLEHDA
-567 AGNGA
+567 AGQGA
-572 ALLQKGGQ
+572 ELLKKGG
-580 IRCRFK
+580 RVSVRFK
-586 VSGALAANQYV
+586 LPGSLVPNQFALGI
-597 MAFYWPVSSLPQGV
+597 YWQLSSLPEGV
-611 ALTGDGGN
+611 
-619 NLLAAFYIQTD
+619 
-630 AKDLNV
+630 
-636 MYHNAKVAT
+636 
-645 NNLKLGTFGAFD
+645 
-657 NEWHMLAFRF
+657 
-667 AGNNSLQVTPV
+667 
-678 IDGQD
+678 
-683 GTPFTLTQSPV
+683 
-694 SAFAADKLHV
+694 
-704 TDITR
+704 
-709 NATYPVLIDSIAV
+709 
-722 EVNNADAAA
+722 